1 MKHTTRITVTLLLL
15 CGIILS
21 GCQTNSNDTSANA
34 TTPEQS
40 VTAPQES
47 GETAKSEDDPDPV
60 IQTVT
65 DIPGVTGYEEATG
78 TVISDLELSSGVE
91 LKPFKTMI
99 RLLSSYTR
107 EHGIELH
114 AIRFDGVSLA
124 VTATDKGLAAVSVTS
139 NDATLT
145 PDTPIDILGEGE
157 NDRCFSIVTSQYRTV
172 VSTENGL
179 RHYFLENGKVTLQ
192 DFSGNT
198 GKDFRV
204 FFARNDSDYL
214 RYLRYP
220 DKYLKYTTPEE
231 WIFCCKGFY
240 EAYCEE
246 GAALVGEYMCKKY
259 VTMESHR
266 EAMEQAFEA
275 KKDSAGTVTA
285 ANGTKCKTLT
295 ELFEQ
300 NPSSESFY
308 LGRTLNLSDFMNEEQ
323 IHAYRLATEV
333 LNGENMANRFDI
345 LHILAR
351 YMDGTPSDG
360 SSIDEE
366 IDEYLKNFS
375 YPDGI
380 ETEISKNGYG
390 YSAVK
395 SIYHTM
401 KDLREFLGQAYT
413 DDYCDRYIDD
423 GILFTEENGYLYYIY
438 PGLGTPREYTG
449 RDNDTYLLLYQDEN
463 ELRFLRVM
471 HMTDWY
477 DTPIQ
482 TIREYFGITVMKK
495 TDAGWRVDN
504 LSGF

>member
-21 GCQTNSNDTSANA
+21 GCQSNDNGKPADV

-47 GETAKSEDDPDPV
+47 GETAGSEDDTDPV
-60 IQTVT
+60 IQTIT

-114 AIRFDGVSLA
+114 VIRFDGASLA

-145 PDTPIDILGEGE
+145 PDTPIDIIGEGE
-157 NDRCFSIVTSQYRTV
+157 TDRCFSIVTSRFGTV

-179 RHYFLENGKVTLQ
+179 RHYFLENGEVTLQ
-192 DFSGNT
+192 DFSSNLGIV
-198 GKDFRV
+198 FRV
-204 FFARNDSDYL
+204 FFARDDSDNL

-220 DKYLKYTTPEE
+220 EKYLKYTTPEE
-231 WIFCCKGFY
+231 WIFHCKEFS

-246 GAALVGEYMCKKY
+246 GSAWIDSYTCDKY
-259 VTMESHR
+259 VTMKSHR

-275 KKDSAGTVTA
+275 KKDSTGTVTA

-295 ELFEQ
+295 ELFIQ
-300 NPSSESFY
+300 NPSSKPFY
-308 LGRTLNLSDFMNEEQ
+308 FEKTRNLSDFMDKEQ
-323 IHAYRLATEV
+323 IHAYRLATV
-333 LNGENMANRFDI
+333 LNDQNLADI
-345 LHILAR
+345 DLLHILVR
-351 YMDGTPSDG
+351 HMDDTSPDG
-360 SSIDEE
+360 VKISEE
-366 IDEYLKNFS
+366 MREYLNNFR
-375 YPDGI
+375 YPNDI
-380 ETEISKNGYG
+380 DTEITKNGMT

-395 SIYHTM
+395 SAYHTM
-401 KDLREFLGQAYT
+401 KDFRDLLAQAYT
-413 DDYCDRYIDD
+413 DKRCDQILGD
-423 GILFTEENGYLYYIY
+423 GSIFVEENGYLYSLY
-438 PGLGTPREYTG
+438 PGIGSPYGYTG
-449 RDNDTYLLLYQDEN
+449 NENDTYLLLYQDEN
-463 ELRFLRVM
+463 ELRFFRVM

-482 TIREYFGITVMKK
+482 TISEDFGITVMKK